1 MRRGGICVIYI
12 TNGANGIEFDEKR
25 RIRQISLNSKVN
37 IRFIRYHSFHSHRGK
52 MGFVLGVDIGS
63 ASSKGIILDDHLD
76 DRGPLG
82 SFECPSGGDFKLTA
96 ERIRNELLSQ
106 AGISAGDIFRTVATG
121 FGSKSVTFTD
131 EVKPDIVCHAKGVS
145 SLLPSVR
152 TAIDVGD
159 LYTKVFR
166 MDGQGSVHNFLLS
179 GKCAGGSG
187 RILQVIAKV
196 LQVKVEE
203 IGELSL
209 KSKKRVEFNT
219 GCAVFAES
227 EAISRLSQEVTKEDL
242 LAGIHRALAAQID
255 SLAER
260 MGVEQDVAMVGGGA
274 RDVGLVQALK
284 EIRGQD
290 ILVPPRPHLTAAL
303 GAAIIAIERL
313 GKYDSLAL

>member
-1 MRRGGICVIYI
+1 MIFALGI
-12 TNGANGIEFDEKR
+12 
-25 RIRQISLNSKVN
+25 
-37 IRFIRYHSFHSHRGK
+37 
-52 MGFVLGVDIGS
+52 DIGS
-63 ASSKGIILDDHLD
+63 AASKGIALNDQ
-76 DRGPLG
+76 GPLG

-96 ERIRNELLSQ
+96 ERIRKELLSQ
-106 AGISAGDIFRTVATG
+106 MGVSASDISRTVATG
-121 FGSKSVTFTD
+121 YGSKLVTFAD
-131 EVKPDIVCHAKGVS
+131 EVKPDIVCQAKGIS

-152 TAIDVGD
+152 TVIDVGD
-159 LYTKVFR
+159 LYTKVLR
-166 MDGQGSVHNFLLS
+166 IDGNGSVHNFLLS

-227 EAISRLSQEVTKEDL
+227 EAISRLSQEVKKEDL
-242 LAGIHRALAAQID
+242 LAGIHRALAAQIN

-260 MGVEQDVAMVGGGA
+260 MGVEQDVAIVGGGA

-284 EIRGQD
+284 EIRGHD
-290 ILVPPRPHLTAAL
+290 ILVPLRPHMTAAL
-303 GAAIIAIERL
+303 GAAIIATE
-313 GKYDSLAL
+313 SLRQ

>member
-1 MRRGGICVIYI
+1 MV
-12 TNGANGIEFDEKR
+12 
-25 RIRQISLNSKVN
+25 
-37 IRFIRYHSFHSHRGK
+37 
-52 MGFVLGVDIGS
+52 FVLGIDIGS
-63 ASSKGIILDDHLD
+63 AASKGIALNDQGLS
-76 DRGPLG
+76 G
-82 SFECPSGGDFKLTA
+82 SFECPSGGDFKQTA
-96 ERIRNELLSQ
+96 RKVKKELVSQ
-106 AGISAGDIFRTVATG
+106 AGISKGDISRTVATG
-121 FGSKSVTFTD
+121 FGSKSVGFAD
-131 EVKPDIVCHAKGVS
+131 EVKPDIVCHGKGVS

-152 TAIDVGD
+152 TVIDVGD
-159 LYTKVFR
+159 LYTKVLR
-166 MDGQGSVHNFLLS
+166 IDGNGSVHNFLLS

-260 MGVEQDVAMVGGGA
+260 MGVEQDMAMVGGGA

-284 EIRGQD
+284 EVRGHD
-290 ILVPPRPHLTAAL
+290 ILIPQNPHMTAAL
-303 GAAIIAIERL
+303 GAAIIAMESLKNKIET
-313 GKYDSLAL
+313 

>member
-1 MRRGGICVIYI
+1 MIFVPFDAICYIRVMR
-12 TNGANGIEFDEKR
+12 
-25 RIRQISLNSKVN
+25 
-37 IRFIRYHSFHSHRGK
+37 K
-52 MGFVLGVDIGS
+52 MVFVLGIDIGS
-63 ASSKGIILDDHLD
+63 ASSKGIALGDQGLS
-76 DRGPLG
+76 G

-96 ERIRNELLSQ
+96 ERIRKELLFQ
-106 AGISAGDIFRTVATG
+106 IGISASDISRTVATG
-121 FGSKSVTFTD
+121 YGSKLVTFAD
-131 EVKPDIVCHAKGVS
+131 EVKSDIACHAKGIS

-152 TAIDVGD
+152 TVIEVGD
-159 LYTKVFR
+159 LYTKVLR
-166 MDGQGSVHNFLLS
+166 IDGKGSVHNFLMS

-242 LAGIHRALAAQID
+242 LAGIHRALAAQIN

-260 MGVEQDVAMVGGGA
+260 IGVEQDMAMVGGGA
-274 RDVGLVQALK
+274 RDLGLVQALK
-284 EIRGQD
+284 EIRGHD
-290 ILVPPRPHLTAAL
+290 ILVPQRPHLTAAL
-303 GAAIIAIERL
+303 GAALIAMKEL
-313 GKYDSLAL
+313 GAIA